1 MTVMTRKDIGTYLLL
16 EGAGHVPSL
25 VVLVFGLR
33 LALVKED
40 SVLKIKGG
48 NVKETPRGCYENV

>member
-1 MTVMTRKDIGTYLLL
+1 MTVMTRKNIGTYLLL

-33 LALVKED
+33 LVKED

>member
-1 MTVMTRKDIGTYLLL
+1 MTVLTRKDIGTYLLL

-33 LALVKED
+33 LVKED

-48 NVKETPRGCYENV
+48 NVKETPRGSYENV

>member
-33 LALVKED
+33 LVKED

>member
-1 MTVMTRKDIGTYLLL
+1 MTVLTRKDIGTYLLL

-33 LALVKED
+33 LIKED

-48 NVKETPRGCYENV
+48 NVKEKQGRD